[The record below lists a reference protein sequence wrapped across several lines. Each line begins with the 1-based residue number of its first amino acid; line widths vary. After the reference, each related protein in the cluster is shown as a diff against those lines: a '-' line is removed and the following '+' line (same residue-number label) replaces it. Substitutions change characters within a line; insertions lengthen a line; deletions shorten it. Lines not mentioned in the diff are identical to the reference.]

1 MHYFGYQNPTFL
13 RKDLYIKSPQIEQML
28 IKVNNAVIGLRNIGL
43 LLLGRILMKMK
54 GQIK

>member
-54 GQIK
+54 GQVK